1 MRTNQGQGAPPPTDS
16 GALEL
21 TTAEIRGVLFEV
33 ARGHL
38 DERAARHAIRAF
50 NRIMCDASRL
60 SLTPAAGGAH
70 NLR

>member
-1 MRTNQGQGAPPPTDS
+1 MVTNKQVCDPLLTDS
-16 GALEL
+16 GTAEL
-21 TTAEIRGVLFEV
+21 TPAEIRGVLFEV

-38 DERAARHAIRAF
+38 DERAARPAIRAF

-60 SLTPAAGGAH
+60 PLTPAAGGTR